1 VAFAL
6 VLVSVAL
13 CVCLYLL
20 MMRSKAEPVSARASD
35 ASAPTSTS
43 SQGDRNQ
50 GGAAK
55 AEAELEK
62 KRREL
67 DEVKKQFAELKDEL
81 KATKK
86 KVFEQK
92 EAGKADGDLVKA
104 RADVERQASIQL
116 DATRMELSNALEQL
130 QKLKSEKDDGKRK
143 PAPVAAM
150 VAAAAPVP
158 EAPVPAPLP
167 VQRVIRELSE
177 SDKEKITRAEA
188 GSTKDRQRIA
198 ELEKAMKNSKGR
210 ADAATHQ
217 LKVARQEGTLAKDKF
232 RAIERRVNRL
242 MLERDLMA
250 RAIKDLEAKS
260 GIRAERVELTPD
272 EAAASDLKVNEKQAA
287 EDKAAE
293 EAQSR
298 AMEASPLPSPAASA
312 PEAAAAAALVVP
324 PAQA

>member
-1 VAFAL
+1 MAFAL

-13 CVCLYLL
+13 VVCLYLL
-20 MMRSKAEPVSARASD
+20 MMRSKAPLSAHASD
-35 ASAPTSTS
+35 NVPASTTS
-43 SQGDRNQ
+43 SQVERNQ
-50 GGAAK
+50 GGSAK
-55 AEAELEK
+55 AEVELEK

-67 DEVKKQFAELKDEL
+67 EDVKKQFAEMKEEL

-92 EAGKADGDLVKA
+92 EAGKGDSDLVKA
-104 RADVERQASIQL
+104 RAEVERQASIQL
-116 DATRMELSNALEQL
+116 DQTRMELAQAQEQI
-130 QKLKSEKDDGKRK
+130 QKLKADKDDGKRK
-143 PAPVAAM
+143 PAPVA
-150 VAAAAPVP
+150 VVAAAPVQVAA
-158 EAPVPAPLP
+158 APAPAPLP
-167 VQRVIRELSE
+167 VQRVIRELSD

-188 GSTKDRQRIA
+188 GGAKDRQRIA

-217 LKVARQEGTLAKDKF
+217 LKVARTEGTLAKDKF

-250 RAIKDLEAKS
+250 RAIKDLETKS

-293 EAQSR
+293 EAQNR
-298 AMEASPLPSPAASA
+298 AMEASPLPTPAASA
-312 PEAAAAAALVVP
+312 PEAVAVPVPAVP